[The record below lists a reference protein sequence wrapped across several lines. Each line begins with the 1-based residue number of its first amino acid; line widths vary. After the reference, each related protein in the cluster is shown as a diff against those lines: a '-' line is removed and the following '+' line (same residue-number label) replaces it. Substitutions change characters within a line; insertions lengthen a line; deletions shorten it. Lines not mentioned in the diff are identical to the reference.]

1 MCADPNTCGA
11 IIYVNGSQLVVGGT
25 SLSSPLSMGAW
36 ARIQGSHGQK
46 LGFAG
51 PLIYEM
57 AVGAPTFSTGPF
69 NDVQLGANGMFTAL
83 PGRDYT
89 TGLGS
94 WDIFQV
100 NKVIPATY
108 PH

>member
-1 MCADPNTCGA
+1 
-11 IIYVNGSQLVVGGT
+11 
-25 SLSSPLSMGAW
+25 MGAW

-69 NDVQLGANGMFTAL
+69 NDVQLGANGMFTVL
-83 PGRDYT
+83 PGWDYT

-100 NKVIPATY
+100 NKVIPATD